1 MRPRASIVSL
11 ALLLSVCLGRGS
23 DARAQTGR
31 TAEVILKDI
40 NAVEMPDVSAVDRDD
55 PIAVATYIGQKRRAQ
70 TKLADLVGELH
81 KAAPDNPR
89 LPKLMAQRWS
99 ILKEAGKGEAVKDE
113 VAKILAESKEPK
125 LKAEAAFHMAVRSVV
140 GHDKVDET
148 GKLKAI
154 ESFIKLAP
162 NDPRGARLLYAIGSE
177 TNDPKTER
185 ALYQR
190 IVKEYAESDSASI
203 AEAALKRLDFVGK
216 PFELEFNDAIKG
228 TVVSIKRLKG
238 KVVVID
244 FWATWCGPCVEGLP
258 DLKKLYHDY
267 HGRGVEF
274 IGVSF
279 DDPKEDGGLDQLKQF
294 VTANEVPWPQYYLG
308 TSFKSEFA
316 KKCEVQSLPT
326 LFVVDAEG
334 NLHSAN
340 AGGKLETILHNLL
353 EKSGKGP
360 GSSTS
365 GSE

>member
-1 MRPRASIVSL
+1 MAPVGRPFPELKFKSTD
-11 ALLLSVCLGRGS
+11 GREI
-23 DARAQTGR
+23 DVAQ
-31 TAEVILKDI
+31 
-40 NAVEMPDVSAVDRDD
+40 
-55 PIAVATYIGQKRRAQ
+55 
-70 TKLADLVGELH
+70 
-81 KAAPDNPR
+81 
-89 LPKLMAQRWS
+89 
-99 ILKEAGKGEAVKDE
+99 
-113 VAKILAESKEPK
+113 
-125 LKAEAAFHMAVRSVV
+125 
-140 GHDKVDET
+140 
-148 GKLKAI
+148 
-154 ESFIKLAP
+154 
-162 NDPRGARLLYAIGSE
+162 
-177 TNDPKTER
+177 
-185 ALYQR
+185 
-190 IVKEYAESDSASI
+190 
-203 AEAALKRLDFVGK
+203 
-216 PFELEFNDAIKG
+216 
-228 TVVSIKRLKG
+228 LKG
-238 KVVVID
+238 KVVLMD